1 MKFLIYGLIVLAA
14 TVYGMY
20 KLFLVNFAVN
30 DFTFRITDLKKL
42 ILLQSQS
49 GVTNE

>member
-30 DFTFRITDLKKL
+30 DFTFRITDLKK
-42 ILLQSQS
+42 INSTPVS
-49 GVTNE
+49 VWSHK